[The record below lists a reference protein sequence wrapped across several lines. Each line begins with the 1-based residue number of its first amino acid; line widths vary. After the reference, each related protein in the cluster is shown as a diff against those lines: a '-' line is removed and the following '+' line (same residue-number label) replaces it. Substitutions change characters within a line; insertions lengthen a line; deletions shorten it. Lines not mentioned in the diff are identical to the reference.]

1 MNLLAEIRTFLD
13 HSRHKLQVR
22 DLDAAL
28 DVLAFQGE
36 EALSQP
42 FSYRIATAH
51 QHYKANINL
60 INGVF
65 RGHFQVRGTLPP
77 SDGTL
82 QRLEERKANIPP
94 SRSVN
99 C

>member
-1 MNLLAEIRTFLD
+1 MLAEIRTFFD

-42 FSYRIATAH
+42 FSYRIEFTAT
-51 QHYKANINL
+51 Q
-60 INGVF
+60 
-65 RGHFQVRGTLPP
+65 RDLPA
-77 SDGTL
+77 D
-82 QRLEERKANIPP
+82 RLLGRDARFSLYPP
-94 SRSVN
+94 PTPVPFAGLSVPPTQP
-99 C
+99 